1 MVSCFQETVAMDLK
15 YNQGQTL
22 LHLID
27 MCTRLLAAT
36 FVPNKKKDTIL
47 KAIFRIWI
55 AVYGSP
61 DKTLVD
67 NGGEFANF

>member
-1 MVSCFQETVAMDLK
+1 MASCFQETVAMDLK
-15 YNQGQTL
+15 YYQGQTL

-47 KAIFRIWI
+47 KAIFGIWI

-67 NGGEFANF
+67 NGG